1 MKKFFFTLFILII
14 IGGVGFFFGWVQFKV
29 PPGQYGVIH
38 SKTHGVDPEL
48 VRSGEFR
55 WIWYKLIPTN
65 VQVSV
70 FRIGN
75 AKFSINYNN
84 TLPSGSAYA
93 SFAGLS
99 NVDFSWNFKGE
110 VSFSISPDSLVEL
123 VKKHKFTGQ
132 EDLEEYMGKIANDI
146 EVIILRSLSSTSDG
160 STQLEQFLTGYPET
174 LLYIQIKEE
183 VSNRFPEIRDFSFI
197 IHSVKYPDF
206 ILYRQLK
213 LMYEEFLSRQRE
225 YVSSSFA
232 RRAETHIESQ
242 MRFEELQRIGDLLTR
257 FPILLEYIKIE
268 ER

>member
-1 MKKFFFTLFILII
+1 VPVFSL
-14 IGGVGFFFGWVQFKV
+14 VG
-29 PPGQYGVIH
+29 Y
-38 SKTHGVDPEL
+38 SL
-48 VRSGEFR
+48 EFR

-65 VQVSV
+65 VQIAIFNLEHTRFPLDFYS
-70 FRIGN
+70 
-75 AKFSINYNN
+75 
-84 TLPSGSAYA
+84 TLPSGDIYA
-93 SFAGLS
+93 SFAGM
-99 NVDFSWNFKGE
+99 DFSWNFKGG